1 MVVPVLASA
10 TPSAKSG
17 SPPRA
22 QSSSPKFT
30 VASFKTEGSDSM
42 STVAGGRFM
51 GTPFDAM
58 RSSVSLT

>member
-1 MVVPVLASA
+1 
-10 TPSAKSG
+10 
-17 SPPRA
+17 
-22 QSSSPKFT
+22 
-30 VASFKTEGSDSM
+30 M